1 MSASVSGRIS
11 NRSRRLVVTL
21 LVAALAFA
29 LALVT
34 SGRAARAAG
43 ADPNPNPNDAKT
55 RYMSGQSHYNLNEF
69 AEALQDFKEA
79 YRLRPDPAFL
89 FNIAQCER
97 QLGNLEEAIKFYRS
111 YLRNKPDA
119 GNKREIE
126 KKIEELR
133 GLTEAKKKATMGAP
147 QSVIPPA
154 AVEDQGGRGGGAARA
169 LEPPPA
175 LVAPPASEPP
185 PVAAE
190 SPKTTTSTS
199 RSTST
204 TTTTTTSTPTGTTAS
219 AGTTLAAAEPAPA
232 APGVD
237 LTAHPSETNGDAPPI
252 YKRWY
257 FWAGAGALVV
267 VLGVVAA
274 VAMSGGSSGPP
285 ASGLGNQ
292 RVF

>member
-11 NRSRRLVVTL
+11 NSSRRLVVQM

-29 LALVT
+29 LALAM
-34 SGRAARAAG
+34 SARAARAAG
-43 ADPNPNPNDAKT
+43 AAAEPNDAKA

-126 KKIEELR
+126 KKIEELKV
-133 GLTEAKKKATMGAP
+133 LTEAKKKATMGAP

-154 AVEDQGGRGGGAARA
+154 TVDDQSGRGGGAV
-169 LEPPPA
+169 LP
-175 LVAPPASEPP
+175 PPASEPP
-185 PVAAE
+185 AVAPAAVPE
-190 SPKTTTSTS
+190 APKTTTSTS
-199 RSTST
+199 TSTST
-204 TTTTTTSTPTGTTAS
+204 TTTTTTSTPASTPTNASASTGTA
-219 AGTTLAAAEPAPA
+219 LAAAEPAPA
-232 APGVD
+232 ALGVD
-237 LTAHPSETNGDAPPI
+237 LTAHPSETNAGAPPI

-257 FWAGAGALVV
+257 FWAGAGAVVV

-274 VAMSGGSSGPP
+274 VAMSGGSSAPP